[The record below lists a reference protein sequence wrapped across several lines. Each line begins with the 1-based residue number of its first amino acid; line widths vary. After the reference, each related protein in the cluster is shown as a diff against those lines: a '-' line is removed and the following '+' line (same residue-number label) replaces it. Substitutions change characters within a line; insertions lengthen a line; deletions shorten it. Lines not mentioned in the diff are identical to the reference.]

1 VGSTT
6 AVYRYHR
13 PRSLTAKPMHYCPGC
28 GHATLHKL
36 LAEIIDELGIRQ
48 RTIGIAPVGCSVV
61 AYDYFDCDFC
71 EAAHGRAPA
80 VATGIKRTRPDSIV
94 FAYQGDG
101 DLASIGTAE
110 IIHTANRGENYT
122 TIFVNNAVYGMTGGQ
137 MAPTTMPG
145 QRTAT
150 TPHGRDPATT
160 GMPIRVCELLAVLDS
175 PYLLA
180 RTALDSPAGVRK
192 TKRLLKQ
199 AFVNQIE
206 GKGFSLVEVLSPCPT
221 YWRMDQVAA
230 VDFVREKMSQAF
242 PLGVYRDKSKD
253 QTG

>member
-1 VGSTT
+1 VSSTV
-6 AVYRYHR
+6 VYAR
-13 PRSLTAKPMHYCPGC
+13 PKALTDAHSHYCPGC
-28 GHATLHKL
+28 GHGILHKL
-36 LAEIIDELGIRQ
+36 LAEIIAELDIRE
-48 RTIGIAPVGCSVV
+48 RTIGVAPVGCSVV
-61 AYDYFDCDFC
+61 AYNYLDVDFC

-80 VATGIKRTRPDSIV
+80 VATGIKRSRPDCIV

-110 IIHTANRGENYT
+110 IIHAANRGENFT

-137 MAPTTMPG
+137 MAPTTLPG

-150 TPHGRDPATT
+150 TPEGRDPATT
-160 GMPIRVCELLAVLDS
+160 GMPLRICELLATLEA

-180 RTALDSPAGVRK
+180 RTALDSAAGVRK

-206 GKGFSLVEVLSPCPT
+206 GKGFSLIEVLSPCPT
-221 YWRMDQVAA
+221 YWRIDPVEALR
-230 VDFVREKMSQAF
+230 FVKERMTPVF
-242 PLGVYRDKSKD
+242 PPGIYRDKSKQD
-253 QTG
+253 STAG